1 MAAEGDGAF
10 SGGVL
15 LPSGK
20 VVLIPR
26 NADYVG
32 IYDPGANT
40 YARGPSMAAE
50 GNLAFYGGVLLP
62 SGKVVL
68 IPRNADYIGICTP
81 NPLLTAPSRVAES
94 AYLNKL

>member
-1 MAAEGDGAF
+1 MAAEGNGAF
-10 SGGVL
+10 AGGVL

-20 VVLIPR
+20 VVLVPL
-26 NADYVG
+26 NADYIG
-32 IYDPGANT
+32 LYDPEANT
-40 YARGPSMAAE
+40 YTRGPSMAAE
-50 GNLAFYGGVLLP
+50 GDAAFLGGVLLP

-68 IPRNADYIGICTP
+68 VPYDADYIGICTP